1 MQQEI
6 HSVFKIP
13 QKSLILQHCERSEL
27 RFLLKIYLN
36 FGAFFYL
43 FFSNIVSKKKC
54 FCVSDLSLQD
64 FLLHEYNV
72 CNVRSV
78 RIGHSGRHGRYA
90 VIYLATMTDVA
101 KALDETRLITK
112 SYPNAEAEVL
122 LAGEEVVED
131 KRLFYRPSDAE
142 VEEFHPKATRTLY
155 VGGLSRE
162 TASNLVQ
169 EKFERFGEI
178 LEIDIKKSGLL
189 DKKQCFANVQFTDLI
204 SVCRAIK
211 ECDQESVQAL
221 VSSTASSAKLTLGF
235 AKAQPTKCVW
245 CCGVAECV
253 KEKDI
258 AHEFGR
264 YGKIQDILI
273 LRSRG
278 QALVWFDQVS
288 KQLYLSKHY

>member
-1 MQQEI
+1 MI
-6 HSVFKIP
+6 
-13 QKSLILQHCERSEL
+13 
-27 RFLLKIYLN
+27 
-36 FGAFFYL
+36 FF
-43 FFSNIVSKKKC
+43 FFSNIVSKNKC

-288 KQLYLSKHY
+288 KQLYLSKQCCSTKNILSLYSIYFY

>member
-1 MQQEI
+1 MT
-6 HSVFKIP
+6 FF
-13 QKSLILQHCERSEL
+13 
-27 RFLLKIYLN
+27 FL
-36 FGAFFYL
+36 FT
-43 FFSNIVSKKKC
+43 
-54 FCVSDLSLQD
+54 DLSLQD
-64 FLLHEYNV
+64 FLLHEYNNV

-162 TASNLVQ
+162 AASNLVQ

-221 VSSTASSAKLTLGF
+221 VSNTTSTSSSAKLTLGF

-278 QALVWFDQVS
+278 QALVWFDQVRS
-288 KQLYLSKHY
+288 KKYFLLTLPAQNLLVHFYF